1 MGESESVSY
10 HGAVFQG
17 AEFYGE
23 LVFGA
28 ELGTADF
35 EGAEVAVGGGRV
47 ISWMAGSFY
56 FGLRGEGGEG
66 VGWIK

>member
-17 AEFYGE
+17 AEFYGK

-28 ELGTADF
+28 EWGTADF
-35 EGAEVAVGGGRV
+35 EGAEVAVGV
-47 ISWMAGSFY
+47 F
-56 FGLRGEGGEG
+56 L
-66 VGWIK
+66 VGWGGLFLG